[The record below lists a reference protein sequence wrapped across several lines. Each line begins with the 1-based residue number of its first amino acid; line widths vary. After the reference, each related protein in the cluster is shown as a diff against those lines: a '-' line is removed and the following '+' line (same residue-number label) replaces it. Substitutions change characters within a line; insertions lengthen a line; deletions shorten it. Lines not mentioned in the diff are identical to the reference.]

1 MSSLTFLCLITWVSA
16 LIFLAYQYLR
26 TSFILVV
33 FFLIIVNTKIHLIFI
48 RTAWGWLWQ
57 SLSFIVCVND
67 TVMVKA
73 LHFIYR
79 VTTDHV
85 TVMLMFPSRHL
96 PAQTTIE
103 TLEQG
108 VKYVE
113 RYQQRHQND
122 TIDVLFWYLYFNT
135 LCFYC

>member
-1 MSSLTFLCLITWVSA
+1 M
-16 LIFLAYQYLR
+16 
-26 TSFILVV
+26 
-33 FFLIIVNTKIHLIFI
+33 
-48 RTAWGWLWQ
+48 WQ